1 MKEFFKNEWRLF
13 LRDMQDLGEM
23 ISAPFEK
30 EPMLMLDSA
39 KEAKPEKKEGFFA
52 RECRLF
58 LEDMQCWGEMILS
71 VFEEQPLMLD
81 STENKVKEQKVGF
94 FKNEWQLFKQDIGN
108 ANKTLGTL
116 FDKNQ
121 DLEMEVAAPAFVKDE
136 IDYKLETFLGEPIAE
151 LKESACGDKT
161 QHEVLRE
168 YASFFKPY
176 TENSEMCQVAFKKY
190 YDRHALKMAVND
202 FPLEQARIIQ
212 NNVDL
217 FIKGQ
222 EEFGEGG
229 QFIDSRVDSIF
240 EKVGIDKVNKL
251 VGILSDNAPEGK
263 NTQGERLFAE
273 AVNYMIDNGIK
284 LDKTADI
291 VAPVKKSLEAKLE
304 DVHAALRTH
313 EDWNEE
319 YQALLSQ
326 ERKYLYALNRIEQY
340 ETEQRISEFESKL
353 NELDVI
359 V

>member
-1 MKEFFKNEWRLF
+1 MKDFFKNEWRLF
-13 LRDMQDLGEM
+13 L
-23 ISAPFEK
+23 
-30 EPMLMLDSA
+30 
-39 KEAKPEKKEGFFA
+39 
-52 RECRLF
+52 
-58 LEDMQCWGEMILS
+58 EDMQAWGEMILS

-81 STENKVKEQKVGF
+81 SAEEKEPKVGF
-94 FKNEWQLFKQDIGN
+94 FKNEWKLFKTDIGN
-108 ANKTLGTL
+108 ANKTLEGL
-116 FDKNQ
+116 FGKNQ
-121 DLEMEVAAPAFVKDE
+121 EYDIEAATPEFVKDDV
-136 IDYKLETFLGEPIAE
+136 DYKLETFLGEPIEE
-151 LKESACGDKT
+151 LEASACGDKT

-176 TENSEMCQVAFKKY
+176 TDSPDMCQVAFKKY
-190 YDRHALKMAVND
+190 YDRHALKMAVSE
-202 FPLEQARIIQ
+202 FPVEQARIIQ

-240 EKVGIDKVNKL
+240 EKAGIGQVNKL

-284 LDKTADI
+284 LDKTADL

-304 DVHAALRTH
+304 NVHTALRTH